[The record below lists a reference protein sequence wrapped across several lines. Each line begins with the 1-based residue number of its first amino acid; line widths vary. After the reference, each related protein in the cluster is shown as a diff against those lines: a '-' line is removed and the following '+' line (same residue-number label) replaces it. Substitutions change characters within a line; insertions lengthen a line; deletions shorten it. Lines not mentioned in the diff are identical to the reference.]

1 MFSKTN
7 IIRIGV
13 LLLYLSLMTIHT
25 IFVFN
30 EIGITVLDIN
40 GEMQMYLWWD
50 VQFSGADADVII
62 SLLSLILFTT
72 FGSYTAIYIKNNPF
86 FIFVQQRT
94 GYKQFLKSTFLKTFS
109 TCVCVSVIT
118 KVYGLLLI
126 SALCKQLPSNVKLD
140 ELFLTTAFRDNTWG
154 SWLTFVLLSSIGWG
168 VYAILICAIG
178 LFIKKNSVFL
188 VSGGVIGI
196 LLILVPAMTS
206 FNEPTKVLVSP
217 MLLVSLIEPGQLTL
231 FHGEITMQMIVL
243 FYLLAIVIYLGIS
256 GLLVKKWVHDT
267 KKMGGT

>member
-7 IIRIGV
+7 TIRIGA

-25 IFVFN
+25 ISVFN
-30 EIGITVLDIN
+30 EIGITVFDIN

-50 VQFSGADADVII
+50 VQFSGADADPVVNI
-62 SLLSLILFTT
+62 LSLILFTT

-94 GYKQFLKSTFLKTFS
+94 GYKRFLKSTFLETFC
-109 TCVCVSVIT
+109 TCVCVALIT
-118 KVYGLLLI
+118 KAYELLLI

-168 VYAILICAIG
+168 IYAILICAIG

-196 LLILVPAMTS
+196 LLILVPAMIA
-206 FNEPTKVLVSP
+206 FNEPMKVLVSP
-217 MLLVSLIEPGQLTL
+217 VLLASLIEPGQLTL
-231 FHGEITMQMIVL
+231 FHGDITLQMIVL
-243 FYLLAIVIYLGIS
+243 FYLLAISVYLVVS
-256 GLLVKKWVHDT
+256 GLLVKHWVHDT
-267 KKMGGT
+267 QTNG